1 MRTSLPI
8 LGVSALLL
16 TACAPQAEST
26 AQPDPVS
33 FQPAPVYQTA
43 VPVGS
48 DNTGISVSGT
58 GIVTGTPDTLTLSVG
73 VSILRPTVQEAVD
86 AAAERAQQLIT
97 ALEAQGVAER
107 DIQTANYSIWP
118 QYDYQNDQQVLR
130 GYQVDNTLSIKI
142 RDLDRAGEIIDAA
155 AEAGGDAARVTGL
168 RFALEDNADLLVAA
182 REAAWQD
189 ALSKAQQL
197 ADLAGVGLA
206 APIRIAENVSAPPVP
221 VAYERA
227 LAADA
232 AFTTPIEAGESQ
244 VTVTVS
250 VTFGIGS

>member
-1 MRTSLPI
+1 MRRALPI
-8 LGVSALLL
+8 IGAAALVL
-16 TACAPQAEST
+16 TACAPQA
-26 AQPDPVS
+26 QPATPLDTVAA
-33 FQPAPVYQTA
+33 QPAPVYQA
-43 VPVGS
+43 SVPVAS
-48 DNTGISVSGT
+48 DDAGISVSGT

-73 VSILRPTVQEAVD
+73 VSILRPTVQAAVD
-86 AAAERAQQLIT
+86 DAAQRAQQLIS
-97 ALEAQGVAER
+97 ALESQGVAER

-142 RDLDRAGEIIDAA
+142 RDLDRAGTIIDAA
-155 AEAGGDAARVTGL
+155 TEAGGDAARVTGL
-168 RFALEDNADLLVAA
+168 RFALEDNAELLVAA

-189 ALSKAQQL
+189 ALGKAQQL

-206 APIRIAENVSAPPVP
+206 APVRIAENVSTPPIP

-232 AFTTPIEAGESQ
+232 SFTTPIQAGESQ

-250 VTFGIGS
+250 VTFAIGS